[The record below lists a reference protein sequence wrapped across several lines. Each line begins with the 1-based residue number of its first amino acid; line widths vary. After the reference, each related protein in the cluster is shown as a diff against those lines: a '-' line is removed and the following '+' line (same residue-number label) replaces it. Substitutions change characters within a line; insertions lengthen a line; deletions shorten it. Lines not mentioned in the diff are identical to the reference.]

1 MTAGVAFSLWA
12 GKLFQMLQSI
22 SGICMWGNA
31 QDGMLYLL
39 SKLLR

>member
-1 MTAGVAFSLWA
+1 MAAAVAFSLWA

-22 SGICMWGNA
+22 SGCVCENA
-31 QDGMLYLL
+31 QDGMLYPL